1 MFSTGYFKK
10 VNERMD
16 EEDNR
21 YIKSPSIFDPAVIL
35 ELKVCKEPKDIYK
48 MCDEA
53 LAQIEKNKYDDELRQ
68 KGYENIIKYGIS
80 FYKKDCIIKL
90 GEE

>member
-1 MFSTGYFKK
+1 
-10 VNERMD
+10 
-16 EEDNR
+16 
-21 YIKSPSIFDPAVIL
+21 
-35 ELKVCKEPKDIYK
+35 VCKEPKDIYK